1 MNGVLIAVK
10 LKVKAKN
17 SQAKTISR

>member
-17 SQAKTISR
+17 SQARTISR